1 MASEMVLDLQDPS
14 EDRNMLESR
23 CFSGF
28 WVSMRERESLGER
41 EREGGG
47 VEKWGGRRNRPNT
60 CTDFCLV
67 LVFVSL
73 LEI

>member
-28 WVSMRERESLGER
+28 WVSMREREREFRR
-41 EREGGG
+41 EREKVAEWRSGKD
-47 VEKWGGRRNRPNT
+47 VEIGQT
-60 CTDFCLV
+60 LV
-67 LVFVSL
+67 LIFVL
-73 LEI
+73 FLFLCLY